1 MRCSVFA
8 VALALLIAAP
18 TALGIGGTPAVLAQD
33 DRAPA
38 AADSTPMLEAL
49 SLLPSDIDAF
59 DFTHWSALKAA
70 HGGSAVTS
78 ASPLAER
85 QRLMLDIARQE
96 ATTSPL
102 GLDRLATWSDRWGWD
117 TIDLEWQAS
126 CCGAFDFFILH
137 FREDWDAVPFMARLE
152 ADGYERSD
160 KPYATSF
167 TLEPGTEAPDRD
179 FLERVLE
186 SEGPMGGAPTTR
198 ASVAISPDG
207 HTVVLMRGPDAHK
220 VLALAARAD
229 DTAIA
234 DSPFRRVATALGRPL
249 ASSIRGERYV
259 CSGTGVERDNLND
272 EDARLVQAIG
282 VLHPYQ
288 TFGMGYERD
297 GPGEPAVGRYVFAYD
312 RARDATAD
320 LPGRRR
326 LIEEGHSI
334 RYGAPYHDKV
344 FTFVDAVA
352 EGQQLI
358 LDVAPVNDTPQTLFD
373 TVIGRDMVFAICG

>member
-1 MRCSVFA
+1 MRHSVF
-8 VALALLIAAP
+8 VVVLALLISVSSAF
-18 TALGIGGTPAVLAQD
+18 GIGGTPPVLAQD
-33 DRAPA
+33 DHAP

-49 SLLPSDIDAF
+49 SLLPADIDAF
-59 DFTHWSALKAA
+59 EFTHWAALKAI
-70 HGGSAVTS
+70 HGGSEVTS

-85 QRLMLDIARQE
+85 QRLMLAMDQHE

-102 GLDRLATWSDRWGWD
+102 GLDRLATWSERWGWD
-117 TIDLEWQAS
+117 TTDLEWQAS
-126 CCGAFDFFILH
+126 CCGASDYSILR
-137 FREDWDAVPFMARLE
+137 FREDWDAGPFMARLE

-160 KPYATSF
+160 KPHATSF

-179 FLERVLE
+179 FLERVLQ

-198 ASVAISPDG
+198 ASAAISPDG

-229 DTAIA
+229 ASAIA
-234 DSPFRRVATALGRPL
+234 DSPFGRVATALGRPL

-259 CSGTGVERDNLND
+259 CSGTGVERGYLND

-288 TFGMGYERD
+288 TFGMGYERA

-334 RYGAPYHDKV
+334 RYGAPYHDRV
-344 FTFVDAVA
+344 FALVDAVA
-352 EGQQLI
+352 EGGQLI

-373 TVIGRDMVFAICG
+373 AVIDRDMVFAICG